1 MNRNTNEHFA
11 QNPVTID
18 LPRSRFSRNFDVKG
32 TCNTGELIPFFATE
46 CMPGGT
52 YSLDTAKVVRMET
65 PIFPFMDRMYMDTY
79 YFFVPWRLIWN
90 NFENFLGQDSPDAWS
105 DPVEYTIPFVSS
117 PADTG
122 WANGTIADYFGFPTG
137 VTGLKHTA
145 MLFRA
150 YAKLVDD
157 WFRDENLTEHLNI
170 PTGDSDQTGSNGTDY
185 INDIAN
191 GGMPFKVAKSFDV
204 FTGPLPSPQKGPAV
218 NISLA
223 GLSSDNVPVY
233 GNGKSLGLYTGG
245 NTAFGLYATNETYN
259 GVNLVGPGG
268 AALGQNI
275 GATLA
280 DSTTSAGGHKA
291 TGVLTKDF
299 IDRTSWA
306 DPSFTGLEADV
317 SGLST
322 TDVISIN
329 QLRQAFQVQKF
340 YEKSARGG
348 TRYVELLRS
357 MFGTRSADA
366 RLQRSEYL
374 GGSRIDI
381 NVDQVVST
389 SETTDRPQGSTAA
402 YSLTTDYH
410 SDTTYSTAEH
420 GFIIGVFCIRY
431 NHSYQQGINRMWLHR
446 NRFDLYWPLLANI
459 GEVGI
464 KNQEIYAQGSSV
476 INSDTNKPYD
486 DEIFGYQ
493 EAWYEYRYHPSIV
506 CSEMRS
512 NYAQS
517 LDVWHLA
524 DDYNQLPALSDEW
537 IREDKNNVDRVL
549 AVSSNLSHQFLYNF
563 YVRETDTLPMPLY
576 SIPGLIDHH

>member
-79 YFFVPWRLIWN
+79 YFFVPWRLIWD

-117 PADTG
+117 PATTG

-137 VTGLKHTA
+137 VPGLKHTA

-170 PTGDSDQTGSNGTDY
+170 PTGDSDQTGSNGTNY

-191 GGMPFKVAKSFDV
+191 GGMPFKVSKSFDV
-204 FTGPLPSPQKGPAV
+204 FTGALPSPQKGPSV

-223 GLSSDNVPVY
+223 GLNAENVPVY
-233 GNGKSLGLYTGG
+233 GNGLPLGLTVGG
-245 NTAFGLYATNETYN
+245 IGSNNRGQLAVTSSSNWQVYPNAVIGSSDLVHTPSGVSLANENGTASY
-259 GVNLVGPGG
+259 V
-268 AALGQNI
+268 
-275 GATLA
+275 
-280 DSTTSAGGHKA
+280 
-291 TGVLTKDF
+291 GVLTK
-299 IDRTSWA
+299 SQA
-306 DPSFTGLEADV
+306 GNYPVNSGLTADV

-389 SETTDRPQGSTAA
+389 SETADRPQGSTAA

-410 SDTTYSTAEH
+410 SDTTYSTTEH

-493 EAWYEYRYHPSIV
+493 EAWYEYRYHNSIV

-512 NYAQS
+512 NYEQS

-537 IREDKNNVDRVL
+537 IREDKTNVDRVL
-549 AVSSNLSHQFLYNF
+549 AVSSGLSHQFLYNF

>member
-32 TCNTGELIPFFATE
+32 TCNTGDLIPFFATE

-52 YSLDTAKVVRMET
+52 YSLDTATVVRMET
-65 PIFPFMDRMYMDTY
+65 PLFPFMDRMFMDRY
-79 YFFVPWRLIWN
+79 FFFVPWRLIWEH
-90 NFENFLGQDSPDAWS
+90 FEDFLGQDSPDAWS
-105 DPVEYTIPFVSS
+105 DPVDYTIPFVTA
-117 PADTG
+117 PDAG
-122 WANGTIADYFGFPTG
+122 WANGTIADYFGFPTDVG
-137 VTGLKHTA
+137 GIKHTA

-150 YAKLVDD
+150 YAKVCDD

-191 GGMPFKVAKSFDV
+191 GGMPFKVSKTFDV
-204 FTGPLPSPQKGPAV
+204 FTGALPSPQKGPAV
-218 NISLA
+218 SINLGNITGDL
-223 GLSSDNVPVY
+223 PVY
-233 GNGKSLGLYTGG
+233 GNGKATMFTDGTTMYGLSGTSNSSPYPSTLAG
-245 NTAFGLYATNETYN
+245 NSGLDVGSTPTSARLSSTK
-259 GVNLVGPGG
+259 LVGVPTKSQ
-268 AALGQNI
+268 LGDN
-275 GATLA
+275 
-280 DSTTSAGGHKA
+280 
-291 TGVLTKDF
+291 
-299 IDRTSWA
+299 
-306 DPSFTGLEADV
+306 LEY
-317 SGLST
+317 SGLIGDLSAIQGSDT
-322 TDVISIN
+322 LITIN

-340 YEKSARGG
+340 YEKQARGG
-348 TRYVELLRS
+348 SRYTELLRS
-357 MFGTRSADA
+357 MFGTRSADS

-389 SETTDRPQGSTAA
+389 SETSDRPQGSTAA

-410 SDTTYSTAEH
+410 SDTTYSTTEH

-464 KNQEIYAQGSSV
+464 TNAELMAQGPTA
-476 INSDTNKPYD
+476 INSDTGKAYD

-493 EAWYEYRYHPSIV
+493 EAWYEYRYHPSLV

-512 NYAQS
+512 NYSQS

-524 DDYNQLPALSDEW
+524 DDYSSLPALSDEW
-537 IREDKNNVDRVL
+537 IREDKNNVNRVL
-549 AVSSNLSHQFLYNF
+549 AVSSDISHQFLYNF

>member
-32 TCNTGELIPFFATE
+32 TCNTGDLIPFFATE

-65 PIFPFMDRMYMDTY
+65 PMFPFMDRMFMDTY
-79 YFFVPWRLIWN
+79 YFFVPWRLIWDH
-90 NFENFLGQDSPDAWS
+90 FEDFLGQDSPDAWS
-105 DPVEYTIPFVSS
+105 DPVDYTIPFISA
-117 PADTG
+117 PDAG
-122 WANGTIADYFGFPTG
+122 WANGTIADYFGFPTDIP
-137 VTGLKHTA
+137 KISHSA
-145 MLFRA
+145 MLFRS
-150 YAKLVDD
+150 YAKIVDD

-170 PTGDSDQTGSNGTDY
+170 PTGDVDQTGSNGTDY

-191 GGMPFKVAKSFDV
+191 GGMPFKVSKSFDV
-204 FTGPLPSPQKGPAV
+204 FTGALPSPQKGPAV
-218 NISLA
+218 SINLGNITGDL
-223 GLSSDNVPVY
+223 PVY
-233 GNGKSLGLYTGG
+233 GNGYNLGLTDGTHFSGIQKSSSIGIDTNTNAYGGLIGQTGSG
-245 NTAFGLYATNETYN
+245 TALTASVPVGVPTKSQLGDDLY
-259 GVNLVGPGG
+259 
-268 AALGQNI
+268 
-275 GATLA
+275 
-280 DSTTSAGGHKA
+280 K
-291 TGVLTKDF
+291 
-299 IDRTSWA
+299 
-306 DPSFTGLEADV
+306 
-317 SGLST
+317 SGLIGDLSAIQGGDT
-322 TDVISIN
+322 LITIN

-348 TRYVELLRS
+348 TRYTELLRS
-357 MFGTRSADA
+357 MFGTRSADS

-389 SETTDRPQGSTAA
+389 SETEDRPQGSTAA

-410 SDTTYSTAEH
+410 SDTTYSTTEH

-464 KNQEIYAQGSSV
+464 RNIELMAQGSDAV
-476 INSDTNKPYD
+476 NSDTGKAYD

-493 EAWYEYRYHPSIV
+493 EAWYEYRYHPSLV

-512 NYAQS
+512 NYSQS

-524 DDYNQLPALSDEW
+524 DDYSTLPALSDEW
-537 IREDKNNVDRVL
+537 IREDKKNVDRIL
-549 AVSSNLSHQFLYNF
+549 AVSSDLSHQFLYNF